1 MFSLFAPR
9 DCRQAVAFLEHFRT
23 SLYPWTLI
31 ATGRGRAQV
40 VTFPPQLHG
49 AASAWIMKMQRQG
62 RDVLLLMAETHGSV
76 TGVQLVRGHLRGTRH
91 FGVKL
96 LLSQTEALKEF
107 TPKPFLRL
115 EAGGR
120 LYAAWR
126 FINEVP
132 IERAEALAARVAAQL
147 GGVKLGHL
155 LPLPGIVNE
164 GAKVELIHL
173 IKDRLNVLTDFAE
186 PTPPASEASSPASIF
201 TQASTITAEA
211 ENWLWPGV
219 VPSGALTLISGQ
231 PKAGKTQI
239 TLDAAARIS
248 AGLDW
253 PLGEPCDAGRAA
265 VFELEDKASSSIVPR
280 LLAAG
285 AVINNIL
292 VRDGKDGPINLAED
306 MVKVAAAL
314 QQTGGVRLLTL
325 SPLLSFF
332 GQAATDDTEVRRRL
346 APLLTWAAE
355 TGTAIIGVLHPPKRP
370 GQSLEAQFAGADTY
384 RRAARAAWVVAPD
397 ATDKEPDAKRKRR
410 ALMCAGINGASDD
423 LRLFFRIKGVEV
435 NGIETSR
442 IDWQSI
448 DQLSEPPDNVTPIP
462 AVDDWL
468 RQALCRGPRN
478 AAELKA
484 EARAAGIPER
494 TLYRAVKRLGV
505 EITGGGFGQP
515 RVWRL

>member
-1 MFSLFAPR
+1 
-9 DCRQAVAFLEHFRT
+9 
-23 SLYPWTLI
+23 
-31 ATGRGRAQV
+31 
-40 VTFPPQLHG
+40 
-49 AASAWIMKMQRQG
+49 
-62 RDVLLLMAETHGSV
+62 
-76 TGVQLVRGHLRGTRH
+76 
-91 FGVKL
+91 VKL
-96 LLSQTEALKEF
+96 LLNQAEALEEF

-115 EAGGR
+115 EAGQR
-120 LYAAWR
+120 LYVAWR

-132 IERAEALAARVAAQL
+132 IERAEALATKVAARL
-147 GGVKLGHL
+147 GGMSLGHL

-164 GAKVELIHL
+164 GTKVELIHL
-173 IKDRLNVLTDFAE
+173 IKDRLNVLTDFAD
-186 PTPPASEASSPASIF
+186 PTPPASEATSPLNIF
-201 TQASTITAEA
+201 TAANTITAEP
-211 ENWLWPGV
+211 EHWLWPGV

-239 TLDAAARIS
+239 TLDIAARVS

-253 PLGEPCDAGRAA
+253 PNNKESTCDAQAATAARALARPRGGHEQSECAVSASSFPNPSGFVSPTGRRAEARPRGGHEQSECAVSAIKRAA
-265 VFELEDKASSSIVPR
+265 VFELEDKAASSIVPR

-285 AVINNIL
+285 ADLANIM

-306 MVKVAAAL
+306 MGKVAAAIEQL
-314 QQTGGVRLLTL
+314 GGVRLLTL

-423 LRLFFRIKGVEV
+423 LRLFFRIKGATVD
-435 NGIETSR
+435 GIETSR

-448 DQLSEPPDNVTPIP
+448 DDPSEPPDNVTPIP

-468 RQALCRGPRN
+468 RQALCRNPRN

-494 TLYRAVKRLGV
+494 TLYRAVKRIGV

>member
-1 MFSLFAPR
+1 MCAYRRGEARSR
-9 DCRQAVAFLEHFRT
+9 GGHEQSECAV
-23 SLYPWTLI
+23 
-31 ATGRGRAQV
+31 
-40 VTFPPQLHG
+40 
-49 AASAWIMKMQRQG
+49 SA
-62 RDVLLLMAETHGSV
+62 
-76 TGVQLVRGHLRGTRH
+76 
-91 FGVKL
+91 
-96 LLSQTEALKEF
+96 
-107 TPKPFLRL
+107 
-115 EAGGR
+115 
-120 LYAAWR
+120 
-126 FINEVP
+126 
-132 IERAEALAARVAAQL
+132 
-147 GGVKLGHL
+147 
-155 LPLPGIVNE
+155 
-164 GAKVELIHL
+164 
-173 IKDRLNVLTDFAE
+173 IK
-186 PTPPASEASSPASIF
+186 
-201 TQASTITAEA
+201 
-211 ENWLWPGV
+211 
-219 VPSGALTLISGQ
+219 
-231 PKAGKTQI
+231 
-239 TLDAAARIS
+239 
-248 AGLDW
+248 
-253 PLGEPCDAGRAA
+253 RAA
-265 VFELEDKASSSIVPR
+265 VFELEDKAASSIVPR

-285 AVINNIL
+285 ADLANIM

-306 MVKVAAAL
+306 MGKVAAAIEQL
-314 QQTGGVRLLTL
+314 GGVRLLTL

-423 LRLFFRIKGVEV
+423 LRLFFRIKGATVG
-435 NGIETSR
+435 GIETSR

-448 DQLSEPPDNVTPIP
+448 DELSEPPDNETPIL

-468 RQALCRGPRN
+468 RQALCRGPCN

-505 EITGGGFGQP
+505 EITGGGFGLP